1 MLFPSIFIKTKK
13 IKLGG
18 RKNFMAP
25 SNRVEKF
32 RDPAKLTQKIS
43 WPAESPPARGDFSL
57 CPLPYF
63 LAKIILWE
71 FFFVEK
77 SP

>member
-1 MLFPSIFIKTKK
+1 
-13 IKLGG
+13 
-18 RKNFMAP
+18 MAL

-57 CPLPYF
+57 CPLPKYSIF
-63 LAKIILWE
+63 YHLFYPWVGLT
-71 FFFVEK
+71 VYG
-77 SP
+77 

>member
-43 WPAESPPARGDFSL
+43 WPAEFPPARGDSSL
-57 CPLPYF
+57 CPLP
-63 LAKIILWE
+63 KISYITKKNAPEMLE
-71 FFFVEK
+71 
-77 SP
+77 